1 MADGIKKLVKKA
13 DDAIDLEKHLPK
25 KLLTEEAEAFA
36 KKADKVADDVVED
49 AAKAIKSGSD
59 TKIIAE
65 KNFKDHFI
73 RHKSLLEKVTGK
85 KYSKY
90 KTHGQ
95 EFLDDI
101 GKIIDDG
108 TVEYVG
114 KGTLKKGQPAVNIY
128 RGNGITIATIDDGEF
143 ITILESGKG
152 LDLAIQ
158 IID

>member
-1 MADGIKKLVKKA
+1 MTD
-13 DDAIDLEKHLPK
+13 
-25 KLLTEEAEAFA
+25 
-36 KKADKVADDVVED
+36 VADFADEASKYYDNLDDGMKVLDDVDEVKATD
-49 AAKAIKSGSD
+49 GAKEVTGKSDSN
-59 TKIIAE
+59 TKIIAG

-73 RHKSLLEKVTGK
+73 RHKSLLENVTGK

-108 TVEYVG
+108 
-114 KGTLKKGQPAVNIY
+114 
-128 RGNGITIATIDDGEF
+128 EF

>member
-1 MADGIKKLVKKA
+1 M
-13 DDAIDLEKHLPK
+13 E
-25 KLLTEEAEAFA
+25 
-36 KKADKVADDVVED
+36 
-49 AAKAIKSGSD
+49 
-59 TKIIAE
+59 
-65 KNFKDHFI
+65 N
-73 RHKSLLEKVTGK
+73 VTGK

-108 TVEYVG
+108 TVEFVG

-128 RGNGITIATIDDGEF
+128 RGNGITIAINDDGEF

-152 LDLAIQ
+152 MDLAIQ
-158 IID
+158 MIEE